1 MSMSNSTGLP
11 DEYSSLLEVGYVI
24 VFPIVTIMVMC
35 IVYGFYVLL
44 FGLCIYVL
52 QRSGIHRRKVY
63 IAWASIL
70 FSLSTSMVVVET
82 LFELH
87 QSSLIYLSV
96 KADNYQGIHEVEHN
110 KTMDARYIFSSILL
124 ILANAVADSMLIHRC
139 YVTWG
144 SKKRVAVPLV
154 FLSCA
159 ITVVSAMGTVVFA
172 IGCRDTEIE
181 PNWALFNKSRIL
193 VTTGFAIS
201 AAFNLALTLLTA
213 GRIWWITRTLNPSK
227 TRPFRTINKII
238 LESGMLYPLVAI
250 LNLCVFN
257 FMPNPPFET
266 LPLVVLA
273 AGIAP
278 TLIIVLTRLSI
289 HVVEDSDATYSH
301 NNNLTSFR
309 LTERSFG
316 LSRGLEELRIA
327 CAGVVARNDRP

>member
-1 MSMSNSTGLP
+1 MSMSNSTTLP
-11 DEYSSLLEVGYVI
+11 DEVGYVI

-35 IVYGFYVLL
+35 IVYGQSHYLQIEIGVKSRPLHLGFYVLL
-44 FGLCIYVL
+44 FGLCVYVL

-63 IAWASIL
+63 MAWASIL

-82 LFELH
+82 LSQLH

-96 KADNYQGIHEVEHN
+96 KADNHQGIDEVEHN
-110 KTMDARYIFSSILL
+110 KTIDVRYIFSSILL
-124 ILANAVADSMLIHRC
+124 ILANRRFNARQS
-139 YVTWG
+139 
-144 SKKRVAVPLV
+144 
-154 FLSCA
+154 LSNG
-159 ITVVSAMGTVVFA
+159 ITVIAPSQVVSAMGAVVFA

-193 VTTGFAIS
+193 VTTGLAIS

-227 TRPFRTINKII
+227 TRPFKTINKII

-266 LPLVVLA
+266 FPLVVLA
-273 AGIAP
+273 A
-278 TLIIVLTRLSI
+278 VS
-289 HVVEDSDATYSH
+289 
-301 NNNLTSFR
+301 
-309 LTERSFG
+309 RSMG
-316 LSRGLEELRIA
+316 S
-327 CAGVVARNDRP
+327 P